1 MTKGRGGKTTTIWF
15 ILCTL
20 ILTMYLRWGNWRERP
35 LEHVSIWLLLLEVIG
50 KAAKK
55 TIAVLKEKVPSLKGF

>member
-1 MTKGRGGKTTTIWF
+1 
-15 ILCTL
+15 
-20 ILTMYLRWGNWRERP
+20 MYLRWGNWRERP